1 MQYSAKYL
9 LVSGRSVMRLAFL
22 IAMLIAASHNF
33 HAENITVDPYNEWVY
48 PSPPPYLKTISFLD
62 TVVIGETRYL
72 RFVQWDDDFF
82 RENVI
87 DTVCVREE
95 DRRIYRYMEQP
106 IDSVHGK
113 GEYLL
118 YDFNLKTG
126 DRYEALTFNYDQ
138 STKTFNPNVTV
149 LEISSSVS
157 CGYYELDSHFSMLP
171 LDMRLQ
177 RQTVRNLNLP
187 EETEYEIYEA
197 IGPTYG
203 NTIFCPVYDGVSPS
217 YLWYMRRLS
226 PDSENYNIWYHWEL
240 AGIKD
245 LKLDQAAENAIYSIS
260 GIPLTAEP
268 AKGIFIKGGRKI
280 RK

>member
-1 MQYSAKYL
+1 MN
-9 LVSGRSVMRLAFL
+9 SVFMRLQFVFL
-22 IAMLIAASHNF
+22 MAMLLAASNNF
-33 HAENITVDPYNEWVY
+33 HAENLTVNPYNEWVY
-48 PSPPPYLKTISFLD
+48 HYTNNGLKPSQTTAISFLD
-62 TVVIGETRYL
+62 TVVIEKTRYL

-126 DRYEALTFNYDQ
+126 DRYEALAFNYDQ
-138 STKTFNPNVTV
+138 STKTFNPNITV

-157 CGYYELDSHFSMLP
+157 CGYYELNSHFSMLP

-187 EETEYEIYEA
+187 GETEYEIYEA
-197 IGPTYG
+197 IGPTDG
-203 NTIFCPVYDGVSPS
+203 NTIFCPVYNYDNLPAF
-217 YLWYMRRLS
+217 LWTMEKWNQDIEDYI
-226 PDSENYNIWYHWEL
+226 PWYHWEL

-245 LKLDQAAENAIYSIS
+245 LKADQAAENAIYSIS
-260 GIPLTAEP
+260 GIPLMAEP